1 MPKRRGVLDSV
12 LRGLA
17 ADRAQFSFDRS
28 LAAIATVLL
37 FAAMAIA
44 QTTDASKPQDQGTQ
58 KSSGGSAMV
67 TKPAGAVTLLDEK
80 SIIFPDI
87 AASNEPLSPSQ
98 KFELFVDNSI
108 SVHTILY
115 VGIGSAISQ
124 ADNSPT
130 GFGQGWDAYGK
141 RFGSGMARNTSAEF
155 FGTFLLSSAMHYD
168 PRFFPDRNPSF
179 GQAVGHSLKRIF
191 ITHRDS
197 GGEVV
202 DLPGLTGPLLAEGL
216 ANVYW
221 PDRNRTVGDTFMRY
235 GIDIAA
241 QAGGNL
247 LREYWPVVYHKLSH
261 TTSSRKMLREPE
273 AAGQ

>member
-1 MPKRRGVLDSV
+1 MPNRRGVLNRV
-12 LRGLA
+12 LRGFA
-17 ADRAQFSFDRS
+17 AGRALSSYGRS
-28 LAAIATVLL
+28 LAVISTMLLLASLAFAQATD
-37 FAAMAIA
+37 
-44 QTTDASKPQDQGTQ
+44 TSKPQDQGTQ
-58 KSSGGSAMV
+58 KPSAGTAAV
-67 TKPAGAVTLLDEK
+67 KKPADAVSLLDEK

-87 AASNEPLSPSQ
+87 AASNQPLSPSQ

-115 VGIGSAISQ
+115 IGVASAVSQ

-130 GFGQGWDAYGK
+130 GYGQGWDAYGK
-141 RFGSGMARNTSAEF
+141 RFGSGMARNASAEF
-155 FGTFLLSSAMHYD
+155 FGTFLLSSAMHTD
-168 PRFFPDRNPSF
+168 PRFFPDQNPTF

-202 DLPGLTGPLLAEGL
+202 DVPGLTGPLLAEGL

-247 LREYWPVVYHKLSH
+247 LREYWPVLYRKISH
-261 TTSSRKMLREPE
+261 SASSRKLRE
-273 AAGQ
+273 ADVAGQ